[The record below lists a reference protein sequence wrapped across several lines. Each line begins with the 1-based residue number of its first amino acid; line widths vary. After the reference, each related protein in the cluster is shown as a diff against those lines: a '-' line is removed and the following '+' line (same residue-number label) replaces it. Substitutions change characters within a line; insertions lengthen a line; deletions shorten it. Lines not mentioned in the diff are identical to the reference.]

1 MENRVILEV
10 DDLEHMLTQR
20 LTQISILTSEDIRI
34 KDVIRNNIDAL
45 RHSLYQSVD
54 QALKVVE

>member
-20 LTQISILTSEDIRI
+20 LTQISILTSEDIRR
-34 KDVIRNNIDAL
+34 KDLIRNNIDAL